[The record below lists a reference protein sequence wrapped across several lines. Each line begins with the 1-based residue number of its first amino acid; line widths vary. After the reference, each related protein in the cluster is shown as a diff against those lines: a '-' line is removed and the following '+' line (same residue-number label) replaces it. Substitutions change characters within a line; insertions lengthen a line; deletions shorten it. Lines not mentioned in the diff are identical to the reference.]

1 MRLARFVLLLAL
13 AFAATQA
20 AARDL
25 VIGQVV
31 EYGGELG
38 EAARDYVAGAKI
50 YFDSINSKGGLNGMH
65 IRHEVLDAKSGDVRE
80 RTHELV
86 DERKADVLFGYLGD
100 PALAAAAQE
109 PTLQGRIAIV
119 APLAGGSPPAS
130 IAGNVFYVRPTY
142 DAEMRQ
148 IENHFRSLQVTR
160 FAVLR
165 DDQLEDLAAVARQN
179 AQALIVLAGTV
190 RTAEFVK
197 RYRPRDPGVMIV
209 ALSTVNHRT
218 LFEVLGPKLAHG
230 VMVTQVVPNPGLAES
245 TLQKE
250 HLDAIR
256 KFRDEPPSHL
266 TLEGFMAAKV
276 LVEAVRRAG
285 ASPTRIDPR
294 VDAAHGTRRPRRIH
308 CGSLAQRPRPR
319 RLRGHRDD
327 PARWRLAAIGRLSWC
342 VARLHA

>member
-1 MRLARFVLLLAL
+1 MRLAQRLLLFVIAL
-13 AFAATQA
+13 VATQA
-20 AARDL
+20 FARDI

-50 YFDSINSKGGLNGMH
+50 YFDSLNTRGGVNGMH
-65 IRHEVLDAKSGDVRE
+65 IRHEVIDAKSGDVLE
-80 RTHELV
+80 RTRELIE
-86 DERKADVLFGYLGD
+86 ERKVDVLFGYLGD

-109 PTLQGRIAIV
+109 PALQGHIALV
-119 APLAGGSPPAS
+119 APLAGGTSPAS
-130 IAGNVFYVRPTY
+130 VAGDVFFVRPTY
-142 DAEMRQ
+142 EAEMKQ
-148 IENHFRSLQVTR
+148 IETHFRALQLTR

-165 DDQLEDLAAVARQN
+165 DDQLQDLAAVSKRN
-179 AQALIVLAGTV
+179 AQALIVLSSTV
-190 RTAEFVK
+190 RAAEFVK

-218 LFEVLGPKLAHG
+218 MFELLGPKLAHG
-230 VMVTQVVPNPGLAES
+230 VMVTQVVPNPNLPES

-276 LVEAVRRAG
+276 LVEGIRRAG
-285 ASPTRIDPR
+285 ASPTRESILASMQRMGRMDLGGFT
-294 VDAAHGTRRPRRIH
+294 VDLSRNGRDHGAFVDIAMIRRD
-308 CGSLAQRPRPR
+308 GGLLQ
-319 RLRGHRDD
+319 
-327 PARWRLAAIGRLSWC
+327 
-342 VARLHA
+342 

>member
-1 MRLARFVLLLAL
+1 MKLSHRIASLLLAL
-13 AFAATQA
+13 FSIHA
-20 AARDL
+20 AARDI
-25 VIGQVV
+25 VVGQVV

-50 YFDSINSKGGLNGMH
+50 YFDSLNSRGGLNGMR
-65 IRHEVLDAKSGDVRE
+65 IRLEVLDAKANDVRE

-86 DERKADVLFGYLGD
+86 DERKVDVLFGYLGD

-109 PTLQGRIAIV
+109 PVLQGRIAVV
-119 APLAGGSPPAS
+119 APLAGGVPPAS
-130 IAGNVFYVRPTY
+130 LAGNVFYVRPTY
-142 DAEMRQ
+142 EAEMRQ
-148 IENHFRSLQVTR
+148 IETHFRALQLTR

-165 DDQLEDLAAVARQN
+165 DDELNDLEAISKRN
-179 AQALIVLAGTV
+179 AQALIVLASTV

-197 RYRPRDPGVMIV
+197 RYRPRDPGAMIV

-218 LFEVLGPKLAHG
+218 MFELLGPKLAHG

-250 HLDAIR
+250 HLDAIH

-276 LVEAVRRAG
+276 LVEGLRRSG
-285 ASPTRIDPR
+285 ASPTRESILASMQRMGR
-294 VDAAHGTRRPRRIH
+294 VDLGGFSVDLSRNGRDHGAFVDIAMIRRD
-308 CGSLAQRPRPR
+308 GGLLQ
-319 RLRGHRDD
+319 
-327 PARWRLAAIGRLSWC
+327 
-342 VARLHA
+342 

>member
-1 MRLARFVLLLAL
+1 MRIAHCVLSFAL
-13 AFAATQA
+13 AFVAPQA
-20 AARDL
+20 VARDI

-38 EAARDYVAGAKI
+38 EAARDYVAGAKV
-50 YFDSINSKGGLNGMH
+50 YFDSINSRGGVNGMH

-86 DERKADVLFGYLGD
+86 AERKVDVLFGYLGD

-109 PTLQGRIAIV
+109 PALQGRIALV
-119 APLAGGSPPAS
+119 APLAGGAPPAA
-130 IAGNVFYVRPTY
+130 IAGNVFFVRPTY
-142 DAEMRQ
+142 EAEMRQ
-148 IENHFRSLQVTR
+148 IETHFRALQVTR

-165 DDQLEDLAAVARQN
+165 DDQLEDLAAIQKQN

-197 RYRPRDPGVMIV
+197 RYVPRDPGVMIV

-218 LFEVLGPKLAHG
+218 MFELLGPKLAHG
-230 VMVTQVVPNPGLAES
+230 VMVTQVVPNPGLPDS

-285 ASPTRIDPR
+285 ASPTRESILASMQRMGR
-294 VDAAHGTRRPRRIH
+294 VDLGGFTVDLSRNGRDHGAFVDIAMIRRD
-308 CGSLAQRPRPR
+308 GGLLQ
-319 RLRGHRDD
+319 
-327 PARWRLAAIGRLSWC
+327 
-342 VARLHA
+342 

>member
-1 MRLARFVLLLAL
+1 MRLAHWFVSLAL
-13 AFAATQA
+13 ACVAMDAG
-20 AARDL
+20 ARDL
-25 VIGQVV
+25 VVGQVV

-50 YFDSINSKGGLNGMH
+50 YFDSINSRGGVNGMH

-80 RTHELV
+80 RTHELLE
-86 DERKADVLFGYLGD
+86 ERKVDVLFGYLGD

-109 PTLQGRIAIV
+109 PALQGRIALV
-119 APLAGGSPPAS
+119 APLAGGSSPAS
-130 IAGNVFYVRPTY
+130 VAGNVFFVRPTY

-148 IENHFRSLQVTR
+148 IETHFRALQVTR

-165 DDQLEDLAAVARQN
+165 DDQLDDLAAVSRQN

-197 RYRPRDPGVMIV
+197 RYRPRDPGAMIV

-218 LFEVLGPKLAHG
+218 MFELLGPKLAHG
-230 VMVTQVVPNPGLAES
+230 VMVTQVVPNPGLPES

-285 ASPTRIDPR
+285 ASPTRESILASMQRMGR
-294 VDAAHGTRRPRRIH
+294 VDLGGFTVDLSRNGRDHGAFVDIAMIRRD
-308 CGSLAQRPRPR
+308 GGLLQ
-319 RLRGHRDD
+319 
-327 PARWRLAAIGRLSWC
+327 
-342 VARLHA
+342 

>member
-1 MRLARFVLLLAL
+1 MRIAHCVLSFAL
-13 AFAATQA
+13 AFVAPQA
-20 AARDL
+20 VARDI

-38 EAARDYVAGAKI
+38 EAARDYVAGAKV
-50 YFDSINSKGGLNGMH
+50 YFDSINSRGGVNGMH

-86 DERKADVLFGYLGD
+86 AERKVDVLFGYLGD

-109 PTLQGRIAIV
+109 PALQGRIALV
-119 APLAGGSPPAS
+119 APLAGGAPPAA
-130 IAGNVFYVRPTY
+130 IAGNVFFVRPTY
-142 DAEMRQ
+142 EAEMRQ
-148 IENHFRSLQVTR
+148 IETHFRALQVTR
-160 FAVLR
+160 FVVLR
-165 DDQLEDLAAVARQN
+165 DDQLEDLAAIQKQN

-197 RYRPRDPGVMIV
+197 RYVPRDPGVMIV

-218 LFEVLGPKLAHG
+218 MFELLGPKLAHG
-230 VMVTQVVPNPGLAES
+230 VMVTQVVPNPGLPDS

-285 ASPTRIDPR
+285 ASPTRESILASMQRMGR
-294 VDAAHGTRRPRRIH
+294 VDLGGFTVDLSRNGRDHGAFVDIAMIRRD
-308 CGSLAQRPRPR
+308 GGLLQ
-319 RLRGHRDD
+319 
-327 PARWRLAAIGRLSWC
+327 
-342 VARLHA
+342 